1 MAVPVAPTIT
11 KVLWTTQK
19 LGELLGTSEK
29 FTYLVEFTH
38 PGGADGFEVFSY
50 SSTGVSA
57 GGGDVGVAVSGTMV
71 FAETLD
77 VEIGAGAKVD
87 INAWTSADGD
97 GPAATYY
104 FTPTAIAGAQEISA
118 NVNGNVWHP
127 LTIGPS
133 KPTDWTWTL
142 SGNPDGITI
151 SQKTGSDDGG
161 VILGSPEVEGV
172 FNLTVGLTNYGAS
185 SNILYAQNYPVTL
198 HVSGERYIEDFHSNT
213 SRTAVNIRYPKG
225 TAASWNTN
233 TAGELEV
240 NLGDSFTLHAI
251 LRNGTGYL
259 SSGVTALRFTAKL
272 PGRPDG
278 PAVLSAYAASPTVDT
293 YGTVSAWPVTLDVDS
308 ETARALFAAANTPE
322 GSSTDAASIL
332 LTAGIS
338 YTYGGRTYRS
348 DAFPIRLK
356 QPVSLF

>member
-1 MAVPVAPTIT
+1 MSNVEPAGLEFAWYIT
-11 KVLWTTQK
+11 EDGT
-19 LGELLGTSEK
+19 LGT
-29 FTYLVEFTH
+29 
-38 PGGADGFEVFSY
+38 GA
-50 SSTGVSA
+50 
-57 GGGDVGVAVSGTMV
+57 
-71 FAETLD
+71 TLTIYAFND
-77 VEIGAGAKVD
+77 
-87 INAWTSADGD
+87 DGD
-97 GPAATYY
+97 GPSTVVNLSVSS
-104 FTPTAIAGAQEISA
+104 ISGGNSISA
-118 NVNGNVWHP
+118 NVNGYVFHP
-127 LTIGPS
+127 LTLGPTR
-133 KPTDWTWTL
+133 PADWQWTL

-151 SQKTGSDDGG
+151 SQKTDTDDGG
-161 VILGSPEVEGV
+161 TILGSPETEGIY
-172 FNLTVGLTNYGAS
+172 NLTVGLTNYGAS

-198 HVSGERYIEDFHSNT
+198 HVSGERYIEDYHTDT

-348 DAFPIRLK
+348 DAFAVRLK
-356 QPVSLF
+356 QPVALF